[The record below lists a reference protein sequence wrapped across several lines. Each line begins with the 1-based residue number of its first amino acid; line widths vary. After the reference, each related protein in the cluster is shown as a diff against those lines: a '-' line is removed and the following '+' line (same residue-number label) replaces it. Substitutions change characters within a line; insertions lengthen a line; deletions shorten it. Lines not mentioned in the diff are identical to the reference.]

1 MGAEEA
7 NTMKVICL
15 LVVLLAPFISTAAET
30 NSAMG
35 SPPIDAHSFSN
46 FLAELRTTLGRTN
59 EAWPED
65 AAFSNRLV
73 WLWTMATSTNGPEG
87 PAKGRVLMAFAS
99 TNSLQL
105 SNSFERILSRG
116 LKGETERIAFDSLDP
131 VLRQP
136 PGMDSFVFQD
146 TFCDAYMT
154 KDCVTVRYGG
164 SKWLYGY
171 KYGTGCPLPNTN
183 YYITTNI
190 TEKLRVFVQ
199 RLDVQ

>member
-1 MGAEEA
+1 
-7 NTMKVICL
+7 MKVIYL
-15 LVVLLAPFISTAAET
+15 LIVLLAPFISPAAET
-30 NSAMG
+30 NSPTQ
-35 SPPIDAHSFSN
+35 SPPIDAHSVSN
-46 FLAELRTTLGRTN
+46 LLAGLKTTLGRTN
-59 EAWPED
+59 APGPED
-65 AAFSNRLV
+65 AVLSNLV
-73 WLWTMATSTNGPEG
+73 VWMIANVTSTNGPEG

-116 LKGETERIAFDSLDP
+116 LKGDREQISYDSLDP
-131 VLRQP
+131 ILRQP
-136 PGMDSFVFQD
+136 PGMDSFLYQD

-164 SKWLYGY
+164 SKWLFGY

-199 RLDVQ
+199 RPDVQ